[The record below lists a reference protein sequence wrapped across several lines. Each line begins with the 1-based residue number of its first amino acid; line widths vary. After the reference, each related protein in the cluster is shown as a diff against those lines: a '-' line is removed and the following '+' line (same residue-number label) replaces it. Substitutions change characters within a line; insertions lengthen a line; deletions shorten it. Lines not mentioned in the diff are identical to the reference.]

1 MGCAEIPGGSK
12 GRIPPAMPDAV
23 ASTRQREK
31 KGLDELDLARVETRG
46 ADYIE
51 RARALAPLLED
62 AADEIEAQR
71 QLPERV
77 ADALV
82 EGGFFK
88 LLLPRS
94 LGGAERPSR
103 LCPGARGN
111 RQGRAFDGVVPG
123 AEFRLF
129 DVGTLSR
136 PGGGARDLRP
146 GARHSGLGAGSARRR
161 RGVAV
166 EGGIRVT
173 GRWGFATGSRHA
185 SWLGAHVPIFE
196 EDGSPRLNRT
206 AARSCAPCCSPNRAP
221 RSSTIGR
228 SSACAAPAATA
239 IRSRICSCRR
249 NTPAR
254 ATTRPSGARGP
265 PL

>member
-1 MGCAEIPGGSK
+1 MSKLCYPLALFRETACRRHETALAVCRPAEPRLARSPMIRVERKWVAPKYSR
-12 GRIPPAMPDAV
+12 RIERPMYPASGNARRRRV
-23 ASTRQREK
+23 HRQREK
-31 KGLDELDLARVETRG
+31 KMASTELDLARVETRG

-77 ADALV
+77 VDALV

-94 LGGAERPSR
+94 LGGAELHPR

-136 PGGGARDLRP
+136 PGGGARR
-146 GARHSGLGAGSARRR
+146 SSARR
-161 RGVAV
+161 
-166 EGGIRVT
+166 
-173 GRWGFATGSRHA
+173 
-185 SWLGAHVPIFE
+185 
-196 EDGSPRLNRT
+196 
-206 AARSCAPCCSPNRAP
+206 AAF
-221 RSSTIGR
+221 
-228 SSACAAPAATA
+228 
-239 IRSRICSCRR
+239 
-249 NTPAR
+249 
-254 ATTRPSGARGP
+254 
-265 PL
+265 